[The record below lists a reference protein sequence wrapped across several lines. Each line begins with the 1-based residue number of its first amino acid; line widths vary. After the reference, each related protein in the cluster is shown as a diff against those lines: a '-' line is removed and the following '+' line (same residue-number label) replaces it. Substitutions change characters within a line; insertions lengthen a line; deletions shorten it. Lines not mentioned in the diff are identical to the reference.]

1 MSYTKSKVVQASGP
15 NSSKS
20 ADDIKSLYGGG
31 GGSDPFYQ
39 IELGE
44 VIDIILDD
52 THPDFTNYRDI
63 GAAKIRLVVSNFNEP
78 NEECDFIRPL
88 NVNNRDFPL
97 VGELVLVHDLSNK
110 LFYGKRLGLFNS
122 PNQNSVPSVGLSSR
136 VSKTKGNSETYQ
148 ESQASGG
155 SNQNIEKFKYGN
167 YFISNKKIHPLQK
180 FEGDVT
186 FEGRIGQSLRFGHN
200 ARVEG
205 DDPNESPNILMRV
218 GQLVDAE
225 KNGTDISSLDDN
237 YLQPIEESINDDG
250 SSIYMTT
257 KQEVLLTEATV
268 ESPSNFASVE
278 TPPEKY
284 DGKQIILNS
293 DRIIFNSKL
302 NEIIGSSKKGINFMT
317 EGQFTID
324 NDKKLILNTQDK
336 VNINALSDI
345 VAKTDT
351 KFEVDSPKINLGA
364 GAGEA
369 IPLGDTLI
377 DLIGQICDGIKSL
390 QFVNSGG
397 PASLVPGTDAGIA
410 TAKAQLVTALSKQNK
425 TL

>member
-52 THPDFTNYRDI
+52 THPNFTNYRDI

-155 SNQNIEKFKYGN
+155 SNQNFEKFKYGN

-200 ARVEG
+200 AKVEG
-205 DDPNESPNILMRV
+205 DNPNESPNILMRV

>member
-136 VSKTKGNSETYQ
+136 ISKTKGDSETYQ